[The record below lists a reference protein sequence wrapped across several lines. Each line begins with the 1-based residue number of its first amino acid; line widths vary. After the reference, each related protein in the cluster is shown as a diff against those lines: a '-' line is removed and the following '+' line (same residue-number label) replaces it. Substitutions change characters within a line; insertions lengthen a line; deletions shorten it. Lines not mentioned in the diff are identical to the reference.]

1 MRFIKAKGN
10 SYDRLSTVLLFA
22 ADLALRLY
30 PLTIKF
36 FFTTPMG
43 KIIVLGVDSLNSIEN
58 VKAKIQDKEG
68 ILPDQQMLVSD
79 ESVLEDGLTLS
90 EHHMAKRTLRLRG

>member
-1 MRFIKAKGN
+1 MRSIKAKGD

-30 PLTIKF
+30 PLTINF

-90 EHHMAKRTLRLRG
+90 EHHMAKRILRLRG